1 VRIADSVD
9 TKQRHGQRAKSQ
21 KQLSNSNDVPI
32 SISRDEGADWRTVR
46 DEAPISISFEEACME
61 AASHPLEPF
70 FQQAVRNSYEGKLGL
85 NDPDLTSYVA
95 HLLCEFSQ
103 SDKLYKMRDAAGHPV
118 EALETMVMAADPVN
132 GTAPSFDAERA
143 LRKYIGDYALFV
155 GGMYP
160 EAMVSGRGRRG
171 AHPSLPELIRA
182 GKESYF
188 IVSQFNLFE
197 YEQEAPLFARLAD
210 SFERCVLG
218 LALVRQD
225 LKRRKALPARVN

>member
-1 VRIADSVD
+1 
-9 TKQRHGQRAKSQ
+9 
-21 KQLSNSNDVPI
+21 
-32 SISRDEGADWRTVR
+32 
-46 DEAPISISFEEACME
+46 ME
-61 AASHPLEPF
+61 AASHPLELF

-103 SDKLYKMRDAAGHPV
+103 SDKLYKMRDAEGHPV
-118 EALETMVMAADPVN
+118 EALETMVMAADPVH
-132 GTAPSFDAERA
+132 GTASSFDAERA

-160 EAMVSGRGRRG
+160 EAMAPGRGRRG
-171 AHPSLPELIRA
+171 PHPSLLELTHMRA
-182 GKESYF
+182 REAISSLEPDS
-188 IVSQFNLFE
+188 ILFE

-218 LALVRQD
+218 LALVRED
-225 LKRRKALPARVN
+225 LNKRKALPARVN